1 MADISPFRAVRYA
14 NPSPD
19 VTAPPYDVLTPE
31 LRDAYRARDPH
42 NVVHLTLND
51 SEEEAGRLFRTWL
64 QEGVLVRDDE
74 PAVWAV
80 AQEYTGPDGIARRRD
95 GLVASLRVEPYAT
108 GTVLPHE
115 RTHAGPKEG
124 RLRLLRAAHAQLEP
138 IFLLY
143 DGEPPVAVPDREPD
157 LATGDTRLWRVSG
170 DGVAGAFAD
179 RQLLIADG
187 HHRYE
192 TALAYAADQGTPAS
206 ARMMVVLVSTADSG
220 LEIFPTHRLFRGHEE
235 ALPPVS
241 VGDSAPPAA
250 AVARLAGLP
259 YDRAQAI
266 GYRRGATFP
275 VVGEPGELDVELV
288 ERLVG
293 HEGLGYTADVAEA
306 VARVD
311 AGEYDGAFLLRATR
325 IEDVFERA
333 RRGEV
338 MPQKTTYFFPKL
350 TSGLLFHPV

>member
-1 MADISPFRAVRYA
+1 MADVAPFRAIRYA
-14 NPSPD
+14 HPSPA

-31 LRDAYRARDPH
+31 ALAEYRARDPH

-51 SEEEAGRLFRTWL
+51 SEAEAGRLFRAWL
-64 QEGVLVRDDE
+64 GEGVLVQDDE
-74 PAVWAV
+74 PSVWVV
-80 AQEYTGPDGIARRRD
+80 AQDYVGPDGIARRRD
-95 GLVASLRVEPYAT
+95 GLVASLRVEPYET
-108 GTVLPHE
+108 GAVLPHE

-124 RLRLLRAAHAQLEP
+124 RLRLLRAAQAQIEP

-143 DGEPPVAVPDREPD
+143 DGDPPVGVPDREPD
-157 LATGDTRLWRVSG
+157 LVAGDTRLWRSSG
-170 DGVAGAFAD
+170 DGVAEAFAD

-192 TALAYAADQGTPAS
+192 TALAYAAEVGTAES
-206 ARMMVVLVSTADSG
+206 ARMMVVLVSTSDPG

-235 ALPPVS
+235 ALPPVG
-241 VGDSAPPAA
+241 VGDSATAAA
-250 AVARLAGLP
+250 AVDRLSRLP
-259 YDRAQAI
+259 YEEAHAV

-275 VVGEPGELDVELV
+275 VVGERGELDVELV
-288 ERLVG
+288 DRLVG
-293 HEGLGYTADVAEA
+293 HEGLGYTAELDEA
-306 VARVD
+306 IARVD
-311 AGEYDGAFLLRATR
+311 AGEFDGAFLLRATR

>member
-1 MADISPFRAVRYA
+1 MADVAPFRAIRYA
-14 NPSPD
+14 DPTAT

-31 LRDAYRARDPH
+31 ARDTYRASDRH

-51 SEEEAGRLFRTWL
+51 SEEEAGRLFRSWL
-64 QEGVLVRDDE
+64 AEGVLIRDDE
-74 PAVWAV
+74 PAAWALSQDYV
-80 AQEYTGPDGIARRRD
+80 GPDGIARRRD
-95 GLVASLRVEPYAT
+95 GLVASLRVEPYEA

-115 RTHAGPKEG
+115 RTHAGPKES
-124 RLRLLRAAHAQLEP
+124 RLRLLRAAQAQLEP

-143 DGEPPVAVPDREPD
+143 DGEPAVSVPDREPD
-157 LATGDTRLWRVSG
+157 LVAPGTRLWRMAG
-170 DGVAGAFAD
+170 EGVAEAFAD

-192 TALAYAADQGTPAS
+192 TAVAYAAERGTPES
-206 ARMMVVLVSTADSG
+206 ARMMVVLVSTADPG
-220 LEIFPTHRLFRGHEE
+220 LEIFPTHRLFRGHDE
-235 ALPPVS
+235 ALPPIS
-241 VGDSAPPAA
+241 LGDSTSPAA
-250 AVARLAGLP
+250 AVERLSRLP
-259 YDRAQAI
+259 HGEAHAV
-266 GYRRGATFP
+266 GYRRGVTYP
-275 VVGEPGELDVELV
+275 VVGRAGELDVELV
-288 ERLVG
+288 DRLVG
-293 HEGLGYTADVAEA
+293 HEGLGYTADLGEA

-311 AGEYDGAFLLRATR
+311 SGEFDGAFLLRATR

>member
-1 MADISPFRAVRYA
+1 MADVAPFRAVRYA
-14 NPSPD
+14 HPTPE
-19 VTAPPYDVLTPE
+19 VTAPPYDVLTPA
-31 LRDAYRARDPH
+31 LRDEFRARDPH

-51 SEEEAGRLFRTWL
+51 SEEEAGRLFRAWL
-64 QEGVLVRDDE
+64 EEGVLVRDDE

-80 AQEYTGPDGIARRRD
+80 TQDYVGPDGVARRRN
-95 GLVASLRVEPYAT
+95 GLVASLSVEPYAT

-115 RTHAGPKEG
+115 RTHAGPKES
-124 RLRLLRAAHAQLEP
+124 RLRLLRAARAQLEP
-138 IFLLY
+138 IFLLF

-157 LATGDTRLWRVSG
+157 LATGDTRLWRVPG
-170 DGVAGAFAD
+170 EGVAEAFAG

-192 TALAYAADQGTPAS
+192 TAVAYAAEEGTPES
-206 ARMMVVLVSTADSG
+206 ARMMVVLVSTSDPG
-220 LEIFPTHRLFRGHEE
+220 LEIFPTHRLFRGHDE
-235 ALPPVS
+235 ALPAVS
-241 VGDSAPPAA
+241 LGDSTSPAM
-250 AVARLAGLP
+250 AVVRLAGLP
-259 YDRAQAI
+259 FDRGHAV
-266 GYRRGATFP
+266 GYRRGVTFP

-288 ERLVG
+288 DRLVG
-293 HEGLGYTADVAEA
+293 HEGLGYTADLGEA

-311 AGEYDGAFLLRATR
+311 AGEFDGAFLLRATR

>member
-1 MADISPFRAVRYA
+1 MADVAPFRAIRYA
-14 NPSPD
+14 HPTAT

-31 LRDAYRARDPH
+31 LRDAFRAGDRY

-51 SEEEAGRLFRTWL
+51 SEDEAGRLFRNWL
-64 QEGVLVRDDE
+64 DEGVLVRDDE
-74 PAVWAV
+74 PAVWALSQDYV
-80 AQEYTGPDGIARRRD
+80 GPDGIARRRD
-95 GLVASLRVEPYAT
+95 GLVASLRVEPYET
-108 GTVLPHE
+108 GAVLPHE

-124 RLRLLRAAHAQLEP
+124 RLRLLRAARAQLEP

-143 DGEPPVAVPDREPD
+143 DGEPAVLAPEREPD
-157 LATGDTRLWRVSG
+157 LVTDGTRLWRVTG
-170 DGVAGAFAD
+170 EGVTEAFAD
-179 RQLLIADG
+179 RRLLIADG

-192 TALAYAADQGTPAS
+192 TAVAYAAELGTPES
-206 ARMMVVLVSTADSG
+206 ARMMVVLVSTSDPG
-220 LEIFPTHRLFRGHEE
+220 LEIFPTHRLFRGHDE
-235 ALPPVS
+235 ALPPAS
-241 VGDSAPPAA
+241 VGDSASPAA

-259 YDRAQAI
+259 YDRAHAV
-266 GYRRGATFP
+266 GYRNGVTFP
-275 VVGEPGELDVELV
+275 VVGESGELDVELV
-288 ERLVG
+288 DRRVG
-293 HEGLGYTADVAEA
+293 HEGLGYTADLGEA

-311 AGEYDGAFLLRATR
+311 SGEFDGAFLLRATR